1 MESKKKFYPG
11 ARVQVRS
18 LEEIAATLDPDGCL
32 EHMPFM
38 PEMTSLCGRQFVVR
52 HRLTKTCVEGHG
64 GRLLGRTVTLEGA
77 YCDGTAHEDCQRR
90 CPLFWKDV
98 WLKPAEPDSGAIA
111 PGPAGRSVTGTSL
124 RTKSNDGRFF
134 CQSTEL
140 GRATKYLF
148 PIGFKRCTAEFQ
160 AGNVGLRKAFEFLWV
175 PFVVK
180 LKTKLLGVGAVQ
192 PVGDGSSTPSESLG
206 LRAGELV
213 EVKSA
218 REISLTLDRRGRNRG
233 LEFTASMLPFCGTQV
248 RVKNRVEKMI
258 LETSGEMRDIANTVI
273 LEGITCDGHT
283 ILGGCSRHV
292 FHLWREAW
300 LRRVAD
306 ETDR

>member
-1 MESKKKFYPG
+1 MGSKKKFYPG

-18 LEEIAATLDPDGCL
+18 LDEIAASLDADGCL
-32 EHMPFM
+32 EHLPFM
-38 PEMTSLCGRQFVVR
+38 PEMTSLCGMQFVVR
-52 HRLTKTCVEGHG
+52 HRLTKTCVEGYG

-77 YCDGTAHEDCQRR
+77 YCDGTAHEGCQRC
-90 CPLFWKDV
+90 CPLLWKDA
-98 WLKPAEPDSGAIA
+98 WLKAAEPGAGWTA
-111 PGPAGRSVTGTSL
+111 PGPSAAGLSL
-124 RTKSNDGRFF
+124 RTRSDGGRFF

-148 PIGFKRCTAEFQ
+148 PVGFKRCTAELQ

-180 LKTKLLGVGAVQ
+180 LKTKLLGVSAVQ

-206 LRAGELV
+206 LSPGELV

-218 REISLTLDRRGRNRG
+218 REVSLTLDRRGRNRG
-233 LEFTASMLPFCGTQV
+233 LEFTASMLPFCGRQL

-258 LETSGEMRDIANTVI
+258 LETSGEMRQISNTVI
-273 LEGITCDGHT
+273 LEGATCDGHT

-292 FHLWREAW
+292 FHLWREVW
-300 LRRVAD
+300 LRRV
-306 ETDR
+306 TDQTGR

>member
-1 MESKKKFYPG
+1 MDNDRKFYPG

-32 EHMPFM
+32 EHLPFM
-38 PEMTSLCGRQFVVR
+38 PEMTSFHGRQFVVR
-52 HRLTKTCVEGHG
+52 HRLTKTCVEGYG

-77 YCDGTAHEDCQRR
+77 YCDGTSHGSCQRC
-90 CPLFWKDV
+90 CPLLWKDA
-98 WLKPAEPDSGAIA
+98 WLKSAEHGSGAISS
-111 PGPAGRSVTGTSL
+111 GPAGRSAVDVPL
-124 RTKSNDGRFF
+124 RTTGDGGRYF

-148 PIGFKRCTAEFQ
+148 PIGFKRCTAELQ
-160 AGNVGLRKAFEFLWV
+160 AGNVGLRKALEFLWV

-180 LKTKLLGVGAVQ
+180 LRTKLLGVGAVQ
-192 PVGDGSSTPSESLG
+192 PVGDGSSTPSERLG
-206 LRAGELV
+206 LRPGELV

-233 LEFTASMLPFCGTQV
+233 LEFTASMLPFCGKQARV
-248 RVKNRVEKMI
+248 RNRVERMI
-258 LETSGEMRDIANTVI
+258 LETSGEMREIANTVI
-273 LEGITCDGHT
+273 LEGATCDGHT

-300 LRRVAD
+300 LRRVPNQPSL
-306 ETDR
+306 